1 MAHSRAEIMPYLGEA
16 CALGAAVCWTGSS
29 LGFALASKAVGPMP
43 ANQFR
48 LVAAVP
54 ILVLL
59 ALGTTGSGWPTEASV
74 ARIGWLMA
82 SGLIGLVLGDIG
94 FFHAL
99 ATIGPRLSSVLMA
112 AWPACTVGIDWLFGI
127 TPRPLVLLGIT
138 LTTAGIMLVLLR
150 SREGTAWNPGLT
162 RARWWSGVFGALLG
176 ALGQAGGYVVAG
188 FGLAAAPDQPD
199 GVSPLHGTVVR
210 MATGVLG
217 LQLVLLGRGQPLAL
231 RRVWPHRLARRA
243 ALAGALFGPV
253 GGVWL
258 SMVARRE
265 APDNGVAAALMAL
278 SPVFMMP
285 VAAIAYRAR
294 IGWFGAFGTCL
305 AVAGAGVCVAVR

>member
-1 MAHSRAEIMPYLGEA
+1 MPYLGEA

-29 LGFALASKAVGPMP
+29 LSFALASRAVGPMP

-54 ILVLL
+54 ILLTL
-59 ALGTTGSGWPTEASV
+59 ALLTTGSVWPVVASSGRV
-74 ARIGWLMA
+74 AWLAA

-112 AWPACTVGIDWLFGI
+112 AWPACTVAIDAACGVHE
-127 TPRPLVLLGIT
+127 RPLVLLGIL
-138 LTTAGIMLVLLR
+138 LTTMGIVLVLLR

-162 RARWWSGVFGALLG
+162 RGRWWLGVVCGLLG
-176 ALGQAGGYVVAG
+176 AAGQAAGYVVAG
-188 FGLAAAPDQPD
+188 FGLAPGPDLPD
-199 GVSPLHGTVVR
+199 GVPPLLATVVR
-210 MATGVLG
+210 MTAGVLG
-217 LQLVLLGRGQPLAL
+217 LQLVLFARGNPLAL
-231 RRVWPHRLARRA
+231 RRVFGNRT
-243 ALAGALFGPV
+243 ALLGALVGAGFGPV
-253 GGVWL
+253 AGVWL

-294 IGWFGAFGTCL
+294 VGWFGGIGTCF
-305 AVAGAGVCVAVR
+305 AVAGAVVCVLARAS